1 MSEKRIINNLHKI
14 LSVSQS
20 VKLERVRQALQLEQ
34 ENFDEKIFKWATQF
48 GFKIDGEYLK
58 TTGGDVN
65 DFLSHL
71 QSQLESWKVNN
82 SEIIGKFENASK
94 TKTISDLDNK
104 ENSIGRI
111 AIVFDL
117 DGTLINST
125 EIGKKIEK
133 EIFSTFDLSIDE
145 ETEKEIDQLTYEI
158 MHGENEKNLGR
169 KLMWAIFKK
178 LGLNFFQ
185 RLRALYISAKIFKE
199 ENKKVKLYENVR
211 ETLDFLDKNNCDYA
225 ITTTSS
231 KGEVESRLAKFPE
244 VYSRFDGKIITRSDV
259 ENLKPHPESI
269 NKASTIMNIPTERL
283 VMVGDLHS
291 DILMGKEVNSLT
303 IAVLTGIFSKEQFL
317 EYEPDFILDSV
328 AGIPDIF
335 DHIMEKL
342 NNNSK
347 KRNHLIN

>member
-1 MSEKRIINNLHKI
+1 MKDNEI
-14 LSVSQS
+14 
-20 VKLERVRQALQLEQ
+20 
-34 ENFDEKIFKWATQF
+34 
-48 GFKIDGEYLK
+48 GFC
-58 TTGGDVN
+58 
-65 DFLSHL
+65 
-71 QSQLESWKVNN
+71 
-82 SEIIGKFENASK
+82 
-94 TKTISDLDNK
+94 
-104 ENSIGRI
+104 
-111 AIVFDL
+111 FDL

-125 EIGKKIEK
+125 EIGKKVEK
-133 EIFSTFDLSIDE
+133 EIFSTFDLSVDE

-199 ENKKVKLYENVR
+199 ENKKVELYENVR

-259 ENLKPHPESI
+259 KHLKPHPESI
-269 NKASTIMNIPTERL
+269 NKASTIMNIPIERL

-342 NNNSK
+342 NNK
-347 KRNHLIN
+347 KE

>member
-1 MSEKRIINNLHKI
+1 MKDNEI
-14 LSVSQS
+14 
-20 VKLERVRQALQLEQ
+20 
-34 ENFDEKIFKWATQF
+34 
-48 GFKIDGEYLK
+48 GFC
-58 TTGGDVN
+58 
-65 DFLSHL
+65 
-71 QSQLESWKVNN
+71 
-82 SEIIGKFENASK
+82 
-94 TKTISDLDNK
+94 
-104 ENSIGRI
+104 
-111 AIVFDL
+111 FDL

-133 EIFSTFDLSIDE
+133 EIYSTFDLNVNE

-158 MHGENEKNLGR
+158 MHGENEKNLER

-178 LGLNFFQ
+178 VGLNFFQ

-199 ENKKVKLYENVR
+199 ENKKVELYENVR
-211 ETLDFLDKNNCDYA
+211 ETLDFLDKKQCDYA

-231 KGEVESRLAKFPE
+231 KGEVESRLSKFPE

-259 ENLKPHPESI
+259 KNLKPHPESI
-269 NKASTIMNIPTERL
+269 KKASTIMNIPTERL

-317 EYEPDFILDSV
+317 EYEPDYILDSV
-328 AGIPDIF
+328 ASIPDNF

-342 NNNSK
+342 NNEK
-347 KRNHLIN
+347 